1 MPVQDDER
9 ERELVRMFN
18 LDWDPA
24 HQRAG
29 VDAILDID
37 VDGRPCRF
45 EVEVKSSTGMTVST
59 ARDVGMDHIQKWRRR
74 GNELLANHLGST
86 ARWRPMAAL
95 ALAVVRPAPGLG
107 E

>member
-29 VDAILDID
+29 VDAVLDVD
-37 VDGRPCRF
+37 VDGQSFRF
-45 EVEVKSSTGMTVST
+45 EVEVKSSTGST
-59 ARDVGMDHIQKWRRR
+59 
-74 GNELLANHLGST
+74 
-86 ARWRPMAAL
+86 
-95 ALAVVRPAPGLG
+95 
-107 E
+107 